1 MRNFVNPLSIKAQIS
16 FSDISENNRT
26 FTDRGGQEMKKV
38 YGYARV
44 STRDQNLDRQLKA
57 LADFGVEERD
67 IVTDKESGKSLECEG
82 YLMLKNH
89 LLREGDTLV
98 VMSLDRLSRN
108 KSHIKTELECFKEH
122 HVRVKILDIPTTLI
136 ELPEEQDW
144 IFDMINNILI
154 EVLASIAEQ
163 ERVRTIQRQ
172 AQGIAAAKEKGKHL
186 GRPKAD
192 YPENWDDVYGRWKR
206 GEITAKNAMSILNLK
221 RSTCYKLAALLND
234 NIQNIQ

>member
-1 MRNFVNPLSIKAQIS
+1 
-16 FSDISENNRT
+16 
-26 FTDRGGQEMKKV
+26 MKKV

-67 IVTDKESGKSLECEG
+67 IVTDKESGKSLEREG

-108 KSHIKTELECFKEH
+108 KSHIKTELEYYREH
-122 HVRVKILDIPTTLI
+122 HIRVKILDIPTTLI

-163 ERVRTIQRQ
+163 ERVRTLQRQ

-186 GRPKAD
+186 GRPRAS
-192 YPENWDDVYGRWKR
+192 YPENWHEVYLEWTNGK
-206 GEITAKNAMSILNLK
+206 ITAKAAMNMLSLK
-221 RSTCYKLAALLND
+221 RSTFYALVKQYRNT
-234 NIQNIQ
+234 

>member
-1 MRNFVNPLSIKAQIS
+1 
-16 FSDISENNRT
+16 
-26 FTDRGGQEMKKV
+26 MKKV

-57 LADFGVEERD
+57 PADFGVEERD
-67 IVTDKESGKSLECEG
+67 IVTDKESGKSLEREG

-108 KSHIKTELECFKEH
+108 KSHIKTELEYYREH
-122 HVRVKILDIPTTLI
+122 HIRVKILDIPTTLI

-163 ERVRTIQRQ
+163 ERVRTLQRQ

-186 GRPKAD
+186 GRPRAS
-192 YPENWDDVYGRWKR
+192 YPENWHEVYLEWTNGK
-206 GEITAKNAMSILNLK
+206 ITAKAAMNMLSLK
-221 RSTCYKLAALLND
+221 RSTFYVLVKQYRNT
-234 NIQNIQ
+234 

>member
-1 MRNFVNPLSIKAQIS
+1 
-16 FSDISENNRT
+16 
-26 FTDRGGQEMKKV
+26 MKKV

-67 IVTDKESGKSLECEG
+67 IVTDKESDKSLEREG
-82 YLMLKNH
+82 YQMLKNH

-108 KSHIKTELECFKEH
+108 KSHIKTELEYFKEH
-122 HVRVKILDIPTTLI
+122 HIRVKILDIPTTLI
-136 ELPEEQDW
+136 ELPEEQNW

-163 ERVRTIQRQ
+163 ERVRTLQRQ

-186 GRPKAD
+186 GRPRAS
-192 YPENWDDVYGRWKR
+192 YPENWHEVYLEWTYGK
-206 GEITAKNAMSILNLK
+206 ITAKAAMNMLSLK
-221 RSTCYKLAALLND
+221 RSTFYALVKQYRNT
-234 NIQNIQ
+234 

>member
-1 MRNFVNPLSIKAQIS
+1 M
-16 FSDISENNRT
+16 
-26 FTDRGGQEMKKV
+26 
-38 YGYARV
+38 

-67 IVTDKESGKSLECEG
+67 IVTDKESGKSLEREG

-108 KSHIKTELECFKEH
+108 KSHIKTELEYFKEH
-122 HVRVKILDIPTTLI
+122 HIRVKILDIPTTLI

-163 ERVRTIQRQ
+163 ERVRTLQRQ

-186 GRPKAD
+186 GRPRAS
-192 YPENWDDVYGRWKR
+192 YPENWHEVYLEWTNGK
-206 GEITAKNAMSILNLK
+206 ITAKAAMNMLSLK
-221 RSTCYKLAALLND
+221 RSTFYALVKQYRNT
-234 NIQNIQ
+234 

>member
-1 MRNFVNPLSIKAQIS
+1 M
-16 FSDISENNRT
+16 
-26 FTDRGGQEMKKV
+26 TDQ
-38 YGYARV
+38 
-44 STRDQNLDRQLKA
+44 
-57 LADFGVEERD
+57 
-67 IVTDKESGKSLECEG
+67 ESGKSLEREG

-108 KSHIKTELECFKEH
+108 KSHIKTELEYFKEH
-122 HVRVKILDIPTTLI
+122 HVGVKILDIPTTLI
-136 ELPEEQDW
+136 DLPEEQDW

-163 ERVRTIQRQ
+163 ERVRTLPRQ

-192 YPENWDDVYGRWKR
+192 YPVNWDDVYGRWKR
-206 GEITAKNAMSILNLK
+206 
-221 RSTCYKLAALLND
+221 
-234 NIQNIQ
+234 

>member
-1 MRNFVNPLSIKAQIS
+1 
-16 FSDISENNRT
+16 
-26 FTDRGGQEMKKV
+26 MKKV

-67 IVTDKESGKSLECEG
+67 IVTDKESGKSLEREG

-89 LLREGDTLV
+89 LLRVGDTLV
-98 VMSLDRLSRN
+98 VMALDRLSRN
-108 KSHIKTELECFKEH
+108 KSHIKTELEYYREH
-122 HVRVKILDIPTTLI
+122 HIRVKILDIPTTLI

-163 ERVRTIQRQ
+163 ERVRTLQRQ

-186 GRPKAD
+186 GRPRAS
-192 YPENWDDVYGRWKR
+192 YPENWHEVYLEWTNGK
-206 GEITAKNAMSILNLK
+206 ITAKAAMNMLSLK
-221 RSTCYKLAALLND
+221 RSTFYALVKQYRNT
-234 NIQNIQ
+234 

>member
-1 MRNFVNPLSIKAQIS
+1 
-16 FSDISENNRT
+16 
-26 FTDRGGQEMKKV
+26 MKKV

-67 IVTDKESGKSLECEG
+67 IVTDKESGKSLEREG

-108 KSHIKTELECFKEH
+108 KSHIKTELEYFKEH
-122 HVRVKILDIPTTLI
+122 HIRVKILDIPTTLI

-163 ERVRTIQRQ
+163 ERVRTLQRQ

-186 GRPKAD
+186 GGPRAS
-192 YPENWDDVYGRWKR
+192 YPENWHEVYLEWTYGK
-206 GEITAKNAMSILNLK
+206 ITAKAAMNMLSLK
-221 RSTCYKLAALLND
+221 RSTFYALVKQYRNT
-234 NIQNIQ
+234 

>member
-1 MRNFVNPLSIKAQIS
+1 
-16 FSDISENNRT
+16 
-26 FTDRGGQEMKKV
+26 MKKV

-67 IVTDKESGKSLECEG
+67 IVTDKESGKSLEREG

-108 KSHIKTELECFKEH
+108 KSHIKTELEYFKEH
-122 HVRVKILDIPTTLI
+122 HIRVKILDIPTTLI

-144 IFDMINNILI
+144 IFGMINNILI
-154 EVLASIAEQ
+154 EALASIAEQ
-163 ERVRTIQRQ
+163 ERVRTLQRQ
-172 AQGIAAAKEKGKHL
+172 AQGLAAAKEKGKHL

-206 GEITAKNAMSILNLK
+206 GEITTKNARSIQNLK
-221 RSTCYKLAALLND
+221 RSTFYKLAALLNNNIL
-234 NIQNIQ
+234 NIQ

>member
-1 MRNFVNPLSIKAQIS
+1 
-16 FSDISENNRT
+16 
-26 FTDRGGQEMKKV
+26 MKKI

-44 STRDQNLDRQLKA
+44 STREQNLDRQLKA

-67 IVTDKESGKSLECEG
+67 IVTDKESGKSLERDG
-82 YLMLKNH
+82 YQMLKNH

-108 KSHIKTELECFKEH
+108 KTHIKTELEYFKEH
-122 HVRVKILDIPTTLI
+122 HIRVKILDIPTTLI

-163 ERVRTIQRQ
+163 ERLRTLQRQ

-186 GRPKAD
+186 GRPKQKIPD
-192 YPENWDDVYGRWKR
+192 GWQEIYVLWREGN
-206 GEITAKNAMSILNLK
+206 ITAVEAMK
-221 RSTCYKLAALLND
+221 RSGLKKSSFYKLAKLTDESSVPMTSSAE
-234 NIQNIQ
+234 

>member
-1 MRNFVNPLSIKAQIS
+1 
-16 FSDISENNRT
+16 
-26 FTDRGGQEMKKV
+26 MKKI

-44 STRDQNLDRQLKA
+44 SSREQHLDRQLKA

-67 IVTDKESGKSLECEG
+67 IVTDKESGKSMEREG
-82 YLMLKNH
+82 YQMLKNH

-98 VMSLDRLSRN
+98 IMSLDRLSRN
-108 KSHIKTELECFKEH
+108 KSHIKTELEYCKEH
-122 HVRVKILDIPTTLI
+122 HIRVKILDIPTTLI

-144 IFDMINNILI
+144 IFGMINNILI
-154 EVLASIAEQ
+154 EALASIAEQ
-163 ERVRTIQRQ
+163 ERVRTLQRQ

-206 GEITAKNAMSILNLK
+206 GEITTKNARSILNLK
-221 RSTCYKLAALLND
+221 RSTFYKLAALLNNNIL
-234 NIQNIQ
+234 NIQ

>member
-1 MRNFVNPLSIKAQIS
+1 
-16 FSDISENNRT
+16 
-26 FTDRGGQEMKKV
+26 MKKV

-67 IVTDKESGKSLECEG
+67 IVTDKESGKSLEREG

-108 KSHIKTELECFKEH
+108 KSHIMTELEYYREH
-122 HVRVKILDIPTTLI
+122 HIRVKILDIPTTLI

-154 EVLASIAEQ
+154 EVLAIIAEQ
-163 ERVRTIQRQ
+163 ERVRTLQRQ

-186 GRPKAD
+186 GRPRAS
-192 YPENWDDVYGRWKR
+192 YPENWHEVYLEWTNGK
-206 GEITAKNAMSILNLK
+206 ITAKAAMNMLSLK
-221 RSTCYKLAALLND
+221 RSTFYVLVKQYRNT
-234 NIQNIQ
+234 